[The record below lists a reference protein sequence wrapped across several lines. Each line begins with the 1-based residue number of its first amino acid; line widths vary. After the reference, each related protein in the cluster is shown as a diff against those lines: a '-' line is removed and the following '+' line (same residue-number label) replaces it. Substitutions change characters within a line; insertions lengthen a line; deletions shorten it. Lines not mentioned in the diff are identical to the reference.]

1 MEATEF
7 GAPAPFFIVIPSSN
21 REFDKDF
28 TKIGKFKF

>member
-7 GAPAPFFIVIPSSN
+7 GAPAPFFIVILASK

-28 TKIGKFKF
+28 TKIEK